1 MFQESPVCR
10 AEVSERVDDGSM
22 HHRGGQLAVTQL
34 VQSSA
39 GENLGISVTNNKKV
53 RLSGDENLVN
63 IGRDDHVIRLEVTG
77 LSGPAL
83 YC

>member
-1 MFQESPVCR
+1 MSLIDYHPVCKESPVCR

-39 GENLGISVTNNKKV
+39 GENLGI
-53 RLSGDENLVN
+53 
-63 IGRDDHVIRLEVTG
+63 
-77 LSGPAL
+77 
-83 YC
+83 